1 MTQFFELCVN
11 PTEIFVR
18 IMKYFIFFVFFIAI
32 MFHIC
37 MFRRRI
43 LDEKDRLVGELPL
56 GLLVSFG
63 RSLLTDVNSMLAL
76 ILFALVLMSDVVCVV
91 GAALLVF
98 G

>member
-1 MTQFFELCVN
+1 
-11 PTEIFVR
+11 
-18 IMKYFIFFVFFIAI
+18 
-32 MFHIC
+32 MFL
-37 MFRRRI
+37 RRI

-63 RSLLTDVNSMLAL
+63 RSLLTDVNGMLAL